1 MNITQEAEE
10 QRKMAEEKN
19 KNKNSKYVW
28 VLDPGHGGVLNGEYQ
43 TKGKRSPIWEDGSV
57 YYEGQGNRQIAEKV
71 GNRLDELDIDYIY
84 TVEPT
89 DPTDVSLKARVNFVN
104 KLPVKNILGI
114 SIHSNGHSNESANG
128 WEIFTSPGVTKSDKM
143 ADIFYNRFQDKFMDR
158 RFRKDTKDGDF
169 DKEANFYIIKYT
181 NCPFVL
187 LENFFMTNE
196 SECREILMTEEGQN
210 KIVKAIVESICFIEK
225 NGI

>member
-10 QRKMAEEKN
+10 QRKMAEDMK
-19 KNKNSKYVW
+19 SRYVW
-28 VLDPGHGGVLNGEYQ
+28 VLDAGHGGVLDGVYQ

-57 YYEGQGNRQIAEKV
+57 YYEGEGNRVIAQKV
-71 GNRLDELDIDYIY
+71 ADRLDELNYDYIY
-84 TVEPT
+84 TVEPD
-89 DPTDVSLKARVNFVN
+89 DPTDISLRARTNFVN
-104 KLPVKNILGI
+104 KLPIDNLIGI

-128 WEIFTSPGVTKSDKM
+128 WEIYTSPGETKSDKI

-169 DKEANFYIIKYT
+169 DKEANFYIIKNT

-196 SECREILMTEEGQN
+196 AECKEILMTEEGQD
-210 KIVKAIVESICFIEK
+210 KIVRAIVESICFIEK